1 MSLLTA
7 SIQKQLRER
16 FSALARPVTLVVFTG
31 TNDGGRCETCED
43 TRELVEELAA
53 VSEGKVRVEIVDLDS
68 RSDEARRYGIDK
80 VPALVV
86 LGGESG
92 RKDFGIRFFGAPA
105 GYEFATL
112 IEDIRMASTGTTDL
126 GDATRDALSHLTSP
140 LHLQVFVTPT
150 CPYCP
155 RAVLLAHKMAIASD
169 MVTADAVD
177 ATEFPDL
184 ADRYQVHGVP
194 RTVINETIHV
204 EGAVPEA
211 MLLAELIPLLLDPAI
226 STSPSAAVN

>member
-1 MSLLTA
+1 MALLTP
-7 SIQKQLRER
+7 SIQKQLREAL
-16 FSALARPVTLVVFTG
+16 SALPRPVTLLVFTS
-31 TNDGGRCETCED
+31 TNDGSVCETCDD

-53 VSEGKVRVEIVDLDS
+53 VSDGKVRVETLDLRTDS
-68 RSDEARRYGIDK
+68 AEGGRYGIDK

-92 RKDFGIRFFGAPA
+92 RKDFGIRFFGTPA

-126 GDATRDALSHLTSP
+126 REATRDVLAHLTSP

-169 MVTADAVD
+169 LVRADAVD

-184 ADRYQVHGVP
+184 ADRYQVRGVP
-194 RTVINETIHV
+194 RTVVNEIVHI

-211 MLLAELIPLLLDPAI
+211 MLLAELIPLLLEAETVP
-226 STSPSAAVN
+226 PAAVN